1 MRSSSNS
8 HQRGV
13 LSPPNLN
20 EQLMNMFGK
29 TQNRISKQSRVRC
42 NQPKTKVVFQIFVP
56 LNRQR
61 FCISKITQHLM
72 TSLRENQVTFSKMGE
87 RSSSILKQK
96 SNLKFSIPRNSRSN
110 FSYSTKN
117 LTWLFQRVQKPKL
130 KTNQHLMLFAENKK
144 HSLKTSFILQN
155 RIEKVLLHLGNQ
167 IPKMNKVRRS
177 RNHLQTA
184 KHSSSNSENEH
195 TLCEDRSLYDIVVP
209 WQNKIDHDP
218 WYSLNSNQFL
228 TANIIELKY
237 QMWRQVNVRAGPK
250 TKSLPEKSSS
260 VQNYIQIHSFAFP
273 PSTSLLL

>member
-1 MRSSSNS
+1 
-8 HQRGV
+8 
-13 LSPPNLN
+13 
-20 EQLMNMFGK
+20 
-29 TQNRISKQSRVRC
+29 
-42 NQPKTKVVFQIFVP
+42 
-56 LNRQR
+56 
-61 FCISKITQHLM
+61 
-72 TSLRENQVTFSKMGE
+72 
-87 RSSSILKQK
+87 
-96 SNLKFSIPRNSRSN
+96 
-110 FSYSTKN
+110 
-117 LTWLFQRVQKPKL
+117 
-130 KTNQHLMLFAENKK
+130 MLFTGNKK
-144 HSLKTSFILQN
+144 RSIKTSFILQN

-184 KHSSSNSENEH
+184 KHSSSNSDNEH